1 MSTQHINTAATT
13 AREQHRNRDGRFGVQ
28 PASEATLTLDS
39 GPEQDWGQTPDVRE
53 GSRTP
58 WGTAQFVEE
67 IAPGIVS
74 VSCAGHGGVK
84 LSPERN
90 REVHPAFR
98 RSSGWYEEDCEWRAA
113 AAAHPEAFARPDQDP
128 DDVYEDAKESL
139 RNWYPDEFTE
149 AFGETADETNS
160 IVMRDRKERADKD
173 AYREAH
179 AEDFVTT
186 GGSNPAWCPRGFEVI
201 DAEQRSTGT
210 KRSFVVADG
219 WWRRNGTNRTDT
231 PIVVDPDA
239 LVDVTD
245 IEEQYYAE
253 VRAGRPEDSLTPVTS
268 IEELGIDTSGLT
280 EAQADRA
287 HKELNKLYRLPAG
300 DVGSLAEH
308 LVRQGARG
316 KSSHWD
322 GEKVAYQVTLS
333 DSYVR
338 PVSKSTFDALTG
350 LTDHTT
356 EATRARTEN
365 GLARANVERHQANWT
380 LGTPAGQKAVA
391 RQNASAAEVDRIREE
406 ESAMYR
412 EREARYHELVNQRL
426 AEQSD

>member
-28 PASEATLTLDS
+28 PASESELTLDDDQ
-39 GPEQDWGQTPDVRE
+39 GQDWGQTPDVRQ

-58 WGTAQFVEE
+58 WGQAQHVEVL
-67 IAPGIVS
+67 APGIVS

-113 AAAHPEAFARPDQDP
+113 AAAHPEAFARPDEDP
-128 DDVYEDAKESL
+128 DEVYEDAKKSL

-186 GGSNPAWCPRGFEVI
+186 GGSNPAWCPREFHVI
-201 DAEQRSTGT
+201 TAEQRSTGT
-210 KRSFVVADG
+210 KRSFAVAAG
-219 WWRRNGTNRTDT
+219 WWGRNGTNRTDT
-231 PIVVDPDA
+231 PIVVDPDS

-280 EAQADRA
+280 DAQAARA
-287 HKELNKLYRLPAG
+287 HKELDQLYRLPAG

-322 GEKVAYQVTLS
+322 GEKVAHSVTLD
-333 DSYVR
+333 DSFVR
-338 PVSKSTFDALTG
+338 PVSKATFDALTG
-350 LTDHTT
+350 LPDHTS
-356 EATRARTEN
+356 EATRVRTEH
-365 GLARANVERHQANWT
+365 GLATANVERHQANWT
-380 LGTPAGQKAVA
+380 LGSPAGQKALA
-391 RQNASAAEVDRIREE
+391 RQEAAVAAYDKAREA
-406 ESAMYR
+406 ESAQYK

-426 AEQSD
+426 AQHSD